1 MTLARGLLVV
11 LAACSLPA
19 VAAAQVPH
27 ARPWAAYV
35 VVPQTRPAVVA
46 KGGVKTTEVEAGVV
60 IAEQVATTTLDITLT
75 NETNSR
81 QLAELLV
88 PVPEGAVVRSFTFQG
103 AASEPTA
110 ELLKKADAKSAF
122 DSIVSKLRDPALLE
136 FAGYN
141 LIRTSVFP
149 VEPKGGQKVRLTY
162 EHLLTA
168 DGDRVDYVLP
178 RSESVLYDTPWKVS
192 VKIKAKRPIST
203 VYSPSHKIETTRSG
217 EAAVAVRLAAG
228 AEREPGAFR
237 LSYLHESGPVT
248 ASLLAFPDAKS
259 DGGYFLLLAGLA
271 PPSAEGK
278 SSIKR
283 ELTLVLDRSGS
294 MNGEKIAQAKE
305 AALQVL
311 SGLNDGESFNV
322 IVYNDAVDS
331 FSPQP
336 VIKSEYTMSAARE
349 FIKAINALGGTN
361 IHDALLESLRPK
373 PAEGSLPIVL
383 FLTDGLATVGQ
394 TSEEAIRNVA
404 TKANTHQRRI
414 FTFGVGV
421 DVNTPLLDKIAVE
434 TRAFSTFVL
443 PKEDVEVKVG
453 RVFKGLNGPVLAS
466 PELRITRPDGEP
478 ALGRVRDLLPS
489 KLPDLFRGDQLV
501 LLGRYT
507 GTEPLNFVLKGNHLG
522 EPRQF
527 KFGFTLDG
535 ATTKNAF
542 VPRLWASRKIAVLT
556 DQIRDLGATTGA
568 YQTADSN
575 PRLKELTDEIVRLST
590 EFGIL
595 TEYTAFLAR
604 EGTDLTK
611 KDDVLAEAKRNF
623 EYRAVHTRSGT
634 ASVNQELNNDF
645 QRNQMCLN
653 PSNAYWNA
661 KLERVSITTVQQVND
676 QAFYRRG
683 TNWVDSKLVK
693 NYSAIKPSK
702 VVEFGSEEFTKLMWR
717 LVKEGRQS
725 CLAQDGDILLEVD
738 GEPVLIK
745 GPQDVAAK

>member
-1 MTLARGLLVV
+1 MTPARWLLA
-11 LAACSLPA
+11 LALAFVSPIAA
-19 VAAAQVPH
+19 VAQVPH

-35 VVPQTRPAVVA
+35 VVPQTRSPMPA
-46 KGGVKTTEVEAGVV
+46 KGGVKVTEVEAGVV
-60 IAEQVATTTLDITLT
+60 ISEQVATTTLDMTLS
-75 NETNSR
+75 NETSVR

-103 AASEPTA
+103 SASEPTA
-110 ELLKKADAKSAF
+110 ELLKKEEAKSAF
-122 DSIVSKLRDPALLE
+122 DSIVAKLRDPALLE

-149 VEPKGGQKVRLTY
+149 VEPKAGQKVRLTY

-168 DGDRVDYVLP
+168 EGDRVDFVLP
-178 RSESVLYDTPWKVS
+178 RSESVLYDTPWKVT
-192 VKIKAKRPIST
+192 VRIKSKRPIST
-203 VYSPSHKIETTRSG
+203 VYSPSHKIETTRGG
-217 EAAVAVRLAAG
+217 EATVSARLAAG

-248 ASLLAFPDAKS
+248 ASLLAFPDSKS
-259 DGGYFLLLAGLA
+259 EGGYFLLLAGLA
-271 PPSAEGK
+271 TPAADAK
-278 SSIKR
+278 SGLKR
-283 ELTLVLDRSGS
+283 ELTLVIDRSGS
-294 MNGEKIAQAKE
+294 MNGEKIAQARE

-311 SGLNDGESFNV
+311 GGLNDGELFNV
-322 IVYNDAVDS
+322 IIYSDSVDS

-336 VIKSEYTMSAARE
+336 VAKNDYTASAARE
-349 FIKAINALGGTN
+349 YIKAINAVGGTN
-361 IHDALLESLRPK
+361 IHDALLEALRPK
-373 PAEGSLPIVL
+373 PATGALPIVL

-466 PELRITRPDGEP
+466 PELRVVKADGEP
-478 ALGRVRDLLPS
+478 ALGRVRDLLPA
-489 KLPDLFRGDQLV
+489 KLPDLFKGDQLV
-501 LLGRYT
+501 LIGRYT
-507 GTEPLNFVLKGNHLG
+507 GAEPLHFVLQGNHLG

-527 KFGFTLDG
+527 KFGFPLEG

-556 DQIRDLGATTGA
+556 DQIRDLGAKSGA
-568 YQTADSN
+568 SQAASD

-623 EYRAVHTRSGT
+623 QYRAVQTRSGT
-634 ASVNQELNNDF
+634 ASVNQELNNDY

-653 PSNAYWNA
+653 PSNAYWNSN
-661 KLERVSITTVQQVND
+661 LERVSITTVQQLND

-683 TNWVDSKLVK
+683 NSWVDSKLVK
-693 NYSAIKPSK
+693 SYSGVKPVK
-702 VVEFGSEEFTKLMWR
+702 VIEFGSEEFQKLMWR

-725 CLAQDGDILLEVD
+725 CVALDGDILLELD
-738 GEPVLIK
+738 GQPVLIK
-745 GPQDVAAK
+745 GPAEVAAK